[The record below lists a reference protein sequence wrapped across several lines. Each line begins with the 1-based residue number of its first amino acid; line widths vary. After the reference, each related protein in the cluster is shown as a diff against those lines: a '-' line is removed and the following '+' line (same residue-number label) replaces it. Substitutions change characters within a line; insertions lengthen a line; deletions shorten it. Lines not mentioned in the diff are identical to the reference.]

1 MMSPCALLVE
11 DTADFVLGGR
21 RVLEGEGYTVL
32 VANDGLSALDLARST
47 LPELILLDISLPK
60 MDGLEVCRRLR
71 EFTDAYVIML
81 TARREEVDKLL
92 GLAVGA
98 DDYVTKPFSTPEL
111 SLRIKAMRRRPRQLQ
126 KAKNVRDFG
135 DLVVD
140 VDSRE
145 VRLSGD
151 LLDLTRTEFNLL
163 AVLSGHPRQTYTRR
177 QLLTEIWGSE
187 WYGDDHLVDV
197 HLANLR
203 RKLRE
208 TAAAPRHLRTLRGV
222 GYRFDS

>member
-1 MMSPCALLVE
+1 MTSPRALLVE
-11 DTADFVLGGR
+11 DTAEFVLLGR
-21 RVLEGEGYTVL
+21 RLLEGEGYTVS
-32 VANDGLSALDLARST
+32 VAGDGLTALQMARET
-47 LPELILLDISLPK
+47 RPELILLDVSLPRL
-60 MDGLEVCRRLR
+60 DGLEVCRRLR

-111 SLRIKAMRRRPRQLQ
+111 TLRIKAMRRRPRQPLR
-126 KAKNVRDFG
+126 KNIWDFG

-140 VDSRE
+140 LDSRE
-145 VRLSGD
+145 AHLSGE
-151 LLDLTRTEFNLL
+151 LLDLTRTEFDLL
-163 AVLSGHPRQTYTRR
+163 RVLSEHPRQTHTRR
-177 QLLTEIWGSE
+177 QLLTEVWGSE
-187 WYGDDHLVDV
+187 WFGDDHLVDV

-203 RKLRE
+203 RKLKE

-222 GYRFDS
+222 GYRFDP